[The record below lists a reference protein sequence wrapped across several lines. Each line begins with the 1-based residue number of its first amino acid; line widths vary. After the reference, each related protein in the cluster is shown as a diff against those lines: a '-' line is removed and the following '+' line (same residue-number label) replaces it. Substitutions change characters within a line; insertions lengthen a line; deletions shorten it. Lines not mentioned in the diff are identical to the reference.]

1 MNLQPSLLRA
11 PSSIGARDESVVT
24 ASKAGTR
31 LCRGRG
37 LPPNAVL
44 RGWARGAHAWAGRW
58 VPRLIA
64 GGYACGRV
72 EEVREEGEDVGGRR
86 GGRLDLSLVHGA
98 YPNGIVQELQGI
110 AHREWG
116 RRTKVASSTTMG
128 ARTPCRSVR
137 KLGLGNFAVISWARF
152 WRHLAW

>member
-1 MNLQPSLLRA
+1 MNQWSPRPKPA
-11 PSSIGARDESVVT
+11 PDYA
-24 ASKAGTR
+24 A
-31 LCRGRG
+31 
-37 LPPNAVL
+37 AVAFP
-44 RGWARGAHAWAGRW
+44 RKQSTVAGRMAHTLGL
-58 VPRLIA
+58 VAGYLASSR

-72 EEVREEGEDVGGRR
+72 EEVKEEGEDVGGRR

-98 YPNGIVQELQGI
+98 YPSGIVQGLQGI

-116 RRTKVASSTTMG
+116 RRTKVASSATTG